1 VVVLEDSREL
11 LGLTAREFVEQFL
24 LPRLRPCAIVEGHD
38 FHFGAGRSGNVD
50 TLRSLGDVFG
60 FDVHVVPPF
69 SIAISTDQPIRVS
82 STLIRYMVESGHVS
96 DAALAL
102 GHPFRLGGRIVS
114 GRGKGREIGFPTLNM
129 ERPDQV
135 LPAEG
140 VYAGTVML
148 RGDAAGETNATLPL
162 PAVFSIG
169 QARTFGDTIPLLVEA
184 HLLDSPAVPEPLCWM
199 DMDFVAYL
207 RSQHR
212 YNAVED
218 LVAQIAAD
226 CDHARRLLAGKD
238 VFFDVQ

>member
-1 VVVLEDSREL
+1 MIPD
-11 LGLTAREFVEQFL
+11 FL
-24 LPRLRPCAIVEGHD
+24 VI
-38 FHFGAGRSGNVD
+38 GAQRSGNVD
-50 TLRSLGDVFG
+50 TLRDLGEMFG
-60 FDVHVVPPF
+60 FDVHIVPPF
-69 SIAISTDQPIRVS
+69 SITISTDPSIRVS

-102 GHPFRLGGRIVS
+102 GRSFRLGGRVIS

-129 ERPDQV
+129 ELPDQV

-140 VYAGTVML
+140 VYAGTVIL
-148 RGDAAGETNATLPL
+148 KGGTGEEKDCTLPL

-184 HLLDSPAVPEPLCWM
+184 HLLGTPKIPSNVSWM
-199 DMDFVAYL
+199 DMDFMAHL

-212 YNAVED
+212 YNTVED

-226 CDHARRLLAGKD
+226 CERASRFLAEKGFKQRPIIGG
-238 VFFDVQ
+238 FQEH